1 MVSKIKNIFSRIS
14 RRKEKKRAVFSRK
27 NGECLLCGACVGV
40 CPVDNLTIIK
50 ERLEIGEGCVGC
62 GDCEKIC
69 PVEAISLKEI

>member
-1 MVSKIKNIFSRIS
+1 V
-14 RRKEKKRAVFSRK
+14 KKRAVFSRK

-40 CPVDNLTIIK
+40 CPVGNLTIIK

-69 PVEAISLKEI
+69 PVEAISLEPV

>member
-14 RRKEKKRAVFSRK
+14 RRKVKKRAVL

-40 CPVDNLTIIK
+40 CLVGNLTIIK

-69 PVEAISLKEI
+69 PVEAISLEPV